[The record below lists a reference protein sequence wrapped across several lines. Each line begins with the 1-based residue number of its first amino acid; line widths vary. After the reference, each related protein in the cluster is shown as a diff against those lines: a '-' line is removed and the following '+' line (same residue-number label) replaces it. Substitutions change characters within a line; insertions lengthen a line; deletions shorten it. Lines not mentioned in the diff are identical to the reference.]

1 MVVCLVDGKKQ
12 QPGRHVM
19 PTTVDVAGHTTAKI
33 PVLRQTG
40 CTENEVKA

>member
-1 MVVCLVDGKKQ
+1 MAVFLVDGKKQ

-19 PTTVDVAGHTTAKI
+19 PKTMDVAGHITAKR

-40 CTENEVKA
+40 YTENEAKV